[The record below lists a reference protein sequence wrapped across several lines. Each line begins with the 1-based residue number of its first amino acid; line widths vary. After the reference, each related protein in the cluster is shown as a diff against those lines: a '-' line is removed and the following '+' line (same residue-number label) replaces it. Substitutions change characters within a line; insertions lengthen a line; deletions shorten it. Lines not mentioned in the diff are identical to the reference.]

1 MYGQNIKNVLVYL
14 THVVWLGLF
23 FFYINKMC
31 ILDLPYQTFSCK
43 TFAPE

>member
-1 MYGQNIKNVLVYL
+1 MYSQNIKKVLVYL
-14 THVVWLGLF
+14 THVVWLGF

-43 TFAPE
+43 TFAPK